1 MISLLRAMLSA
12 TRALLARAVM
22 CAVMTLAL
30 TQHAFAVGTVVGM
43 IIENTATVDFVFV
56 NSAERVVSNTVT
68 FLVAERVDVVV
79 TPQSGQVVVLPNG
92 TARSLLFTITNTG
105 NGTETYQLAINSIV
119 VGDDFDPIPALPNS
133 IFFDTGAP
141 TVVVRLGDLTLIDGL
156 QTVVFQVTID

>member
-1 MISLLRAMLSA
+1 
-12 TRALLARAVM
+12 
-22 CAVMTLAL
+22 MTLAL
-30 TQHAFAVGTVVGM
+30 TQHAFAVGTVVGT